1 MQKLNLE
8 ESEEN
13 EQQKVDFDSDKF
25 LYNLIV
31 PEASKNF
38 NIIFLT
44 LKIKYSWF
52 QKFLEEKLKGM
63 NH

>member
-1 MQKLNLE
+1 LQKLNLE

-44 LKIKYSWF
+44 LKIKYS
-52 QKFLEEKLKGM
+52 
-63 NH
+63 